1 MPGYLGST
9 VVEMA
14 AVLED
19 RLVTGPAFV
28 AIPAGRRLADV
39 LAPVWRR
46 NWLIDAAVVAL
57 VAVPWALLGLVLSV
71 RWLVRH
77 VRPTTNEVVAAVVLG
92 LPAAALAR
100 LHSHTGSGVGF
111 VESMHRLGHFVVVG
125 VVLWLFAR
133 LVASQ
138 PPGVTGGRADDDIA
152 AGRSAASKTGKL
164 PCGCKHVRVAGRSAA
179 STRRFIARHEAGHMA
194 GGKYMS
200 GGGGVSAEIFGY
212 AGGGA
217 TLTHGHLDALGR
229 LVTARA
235 GRRAVGSNRGAS
247 WDMNFERQVL
257 HPLRGRDRSALSR
270 EADRLVPKA
279 LSRYSG
285 ARRRWARI
293 LDQKGRVAA

>member
-1 MPGYLGST
+1 
-9 VVEMA
+9 MA

-28 AIPAGRRLADV
+28 AIPAGRRVADV

-57 VAVPWALLGLVLSV
+57 VAVPWALLGLVVGV
-71 RWLVRH
+71 RWLVRR
-77 VRPTTNEVVAAVVLG
+77 VWPTTDEVVAAVVLG

-100 LHSHTGSGVGF
+100 LYGHTGGGVGF
-111 VESMHRLGHFVVVG
+111 VESMHRLGHLLVVGVVVG
-125 VVLWLFAR
+125 VVLWLFVR
-133 LVASQ
+133 LAASQ
-138 PPGVTGGRADDDIA
+138 SPVATAGRVDHDIA
-152 AGRSAASKTGKL
+152 AGRFSASKTGKL

-247 WDMNFERQVL
+247 WDMNVERQL
-257 HPLRGRDRSALSR
+257 LRPLRGRDRSALSR
-270 EADRLVPKA
+270 QADRLVPKA

-285 ARRRWARI
+285 ARRRWARA